1 MERARLPRLLPARR
15 RRRGPAAGLLTA
27 IDGDAARPAAGSGGA
42 TATAGGEVAAEA
54 TEVIQTGDISGTA
67 QRAALPILPAPRV
80 A

>member
-1 MERARLPRLLPARR
+1 
-15 RRRGPAAGLLTA
+15 
-27 IDGDAARPAAGSGGA
+27 AGSGGA